1 MDVTNEPSGKKSNFI
16 QDLIDEDLKS
26 SRFNTHVQ
34 TRFPPEPNGFL
45 HAGHAK
51 AICLNFGIAR
61 DYSGLFNL
69 RFDDT
74 NPVTENSEY
83 VFSIRKDLEWLLGEE
98 LESDPLHTSDYFEQL
113 YLWAELLIKNGKA
126 YVDDQDAETIS
137 IQRGSFQ
144 EVGVN
149 IFVVKNSIDTQTQQ
163 GKMFSY
169 FISIFSEM
177 ERDMIVSRQSESIKR
192 LREKDTK
199 WGKGK
204 LMNEETKSNIFKLRD
219 EGLSYRKICEEL
231 SVSKGSVQHALRS
244 HG

>member
-1 MDVTNEPSGKKSNFI
+1 MRVVKYQRISTDRQEIENQTTSIDKQIERLDWNCVGEYKEIMSGTKSRDTRPQLRKLLQDSKKRMFDYVIVFDLSRLGRSTVDVINTINE
-16 QDLIDEDLKS
+16 L
-26 SRFNTHVQ
+26 
-34 TRFPPEPNGFL
+34 
-45 HAGHAK
+45 
-51 AICLNFGIAR
+51 
-61 DYSGLFNL
+61 
-69 RFDDT
+69 
-74 NPVTENSEY
+74 
-83 VFSIRKDLEWLLGEE
+83 
-98 LESDPLHTSDYFEQL
+98 
-113 YLWAELLIKNGKA
+113 
-126 YVDDQDAETIS
+126 
-137 IQRGSFQ
+137 Q

-219 EGLSYRKICEEL
+219 KGLSYRKICEEL
-231 SVSKGSVQHALRS
+231 NVSKGSVQHALRS

>member
-1 MDVTNEPSGKKSNFI
+1 MRVVKYQRISTDHQEIENQTNSIDKQIERLDWNCVGEYKEIMSGTKSRDTRPQLRKLLQDSKKRMFDYVIVFDLSRLGRSTVDVINTINE
-16 QDLIDEDLKS
+16 L
-26 SRFNTHVQ
+26 
-34 TRFPPEPNGFL
+34 
-45 HAGHAK
+45 
-51 AICLNFGIAR
+51 
-61 DYSGLFNL
+61 
-69 RFDDT
+69 
-74 NPVTENSEY
+74 
-83 VFSIRKDLEWLLGEE
+83 
-98 LESDPLHTSDYFEQL
+98 
-113 YLWAELLIKNGKA
+113 
-126 YVDDQDAETIS
+126 
-137 IQRGSFQ
+137 Q

-199 WGKGK
+199 WSKGK

-219 EGLSYRKICEEL
+219 KGLSYRKICEEL
-231 SVSKGSVQHALRS
+231 NVSKGSVQHALRS